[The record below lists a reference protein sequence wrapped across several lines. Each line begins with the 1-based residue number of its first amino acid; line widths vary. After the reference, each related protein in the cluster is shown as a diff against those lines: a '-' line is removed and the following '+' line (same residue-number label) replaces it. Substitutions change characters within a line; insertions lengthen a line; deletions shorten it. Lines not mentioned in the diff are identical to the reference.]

1 MEEEVEFTRAAED
14 GSDVVIR
21 LRQERRSYSD
31 VFQMYRF
38 IFTFVMGFSRGGDV
52 ELFVSTLLNLYGDAT
67 EQLFEMILN
76 ACLRNV
82 NLQHFGRDE
91 LIDSDYVQFNVEHI
105 DMVDYVFSSRSV
117 RFSEL
122 NVRTIVGELMNW
134 LYQAAQ
140 SERKIDVSH
149 TWRIQLSVSRTDE
162 NAVPRGSGNGDDNLI
177 EKVQV
182 ETSTN
187 CTEIG
192 EDGFKDEVRFVPNEV
207 IRLRDDYCRRD
218 DEEEEEEEDDDEYDD
233 DKGRQVNEMALTRLV
248 ERDVNDKLFDFCPRE
263 GELKNE
269 CLLISMYVAYV
280 KLTQKNNF
288 NRLSRS
294 SLNRGPTGKR
304 LKNISRRLGDSKERG
319 HWTEVIQIQKEIMT
333 EFNFLKC
340 LSAEPVQDFMCVYR
354 QNCNR
359 ELMDYP
365 IYILSYEL
373 RGTRFRFKKL
383 FGTGDDGLFPNL
395 DPIVILLRDGHY
407 YNVFDY
413 TCLFVESD
421 TTAKRNK
428 GGCRG
433 SFTRY
438 KKRFCLRCMVS
449 FSNDELHVCEDRCR
463 RCLQNRT
470 DHDEH
475 VMDYDDVE
483 RIKFCQ
489 ICNGPFSIDFCHD
502 AHSGVRFSKNGR
514 FESYCDLLSSLDRC
528 ATCVGNFELYKRC
541 RHKMKRGF
549 REKEDGLV
557 AHKKVKKTVRCGY
570 CSASYVKGSQE
581 HKCFLSRKDSIFGS
595 ERKRSQTI
603 TIHNVFYYDM
613 ESRLEKKYECKF
625 QEVDDVGNVKT
636 SFDGRRIV

>member
-1 MEEEVEFTRAAED
+1 MQNRRKEKRIKRGRLESDIPQVVGRVERVILIVVFTLNAVLLFAKHSCFCVASGAKMEEVEFTRAAED

-38 IFTFVMGFSRGGDV
+38 IFTFVMGFSNGGDV

-82 NLQHFGRDE
+82 NLQHFGRNE
-91 LIDSDYVQFNVEHI
+91 LIDSDYVQFNVEHV

-122 NVRTIVGELMNW
+122 NVKTIVGELMNW
-134 LYQAAQ
+134 LYHAAQ

-149 TWRIQLSVSRTDE
+149 VWRIQLSISRTDE
-162 NAVPRGSGNGDDNLI
+162 NAVPRGSGNGDDDLI

-182 ETSTN
+182 ESFTN

-192 EDGFKDEVRFVPNEV
+192 EDGFKDDFRFVPNEV
-207 IRLRDDYCRRD
+207 VRMCDYGDFDDGD
-218 DEEEEEEEDDDEYDD
+218 DEEEEDNYDDYDD
-233 DKGRQVNEMALTRLV
+233 DKGRRINEMALLRLV

-269 CLLISMYVAYV
+269 CLLIAMYVAYM
-280 KLTQKNNF
+280 KLSQRNNF

-294 SLNRGPTGKR
+294 FLDRGQTGKR
-304 LKNISRRLGDSKERG
+304 LRNISKRLGDSKERG
-319 HWTEVIQIQKEIMT
+319 HWTDVIRIRKELMT
-333 EFNFLKC
+333 EFNFSKC

-354 QNCNR
+354 QNCSK
-359 ELMDYP
+359 ELISYP
-365 IYILSYEL
+365 IYVLSYEL
-373 RGTRFRFKKL
+373 RGTRSRFKKL
-383 FGTGDDGLFPNL
+383 FGIGNDGLFPNL
-395 DPIVILLRDGHY
+395 DPIVVLLRNGHY

-413 TCLFVESD
+413 TGLFVESD
-421 TTAKRNK
+421 TARRK

-470 DHDEH
+470 DHDDR
-475 VMDYDDVE
+475 VTDYDDVE
-483 RIKFCQ
+483 SIKFVQ
-489 ICNGPFSIDFCHD
+489 FVMDRLALTFVAMRMPT
-502 AHSGVRFSKNGR
+502 
-514 FESYCDLLSSLDRC
+514 LS
-528 ATCVGNFELYKRC
+528 
-541 RHKMKRGF
+541 F
-549 REKEDGLV
+549 REV
-557 AHKKVKKTVRCGY
+557 
-570 CSASYVKGSQE
+570 
-581 HKCFLSRKDSIFGS
+581 
-595 ERKRSQTI
+595 
-603 TIHNVFYYDM
+603 
-613 ESRLEKKYECKF
+613 
-625 QEVDDVGNVKT
+625 VDLKA
-636 SFDGRRIV
+636 IVIC